1 MAEIVILCVLAIAMG
16 EIYSRT
22 KRPKLYALLNTAA
35 GAGSLIL
42 SQLIIN
48 GGICL
53 NSYNCAFSGILGI
66 PGTVLISLLQTG
78 G

>member
-1 MAEIVILCVLAIAMG
+1 MAEIIVIGIAGLIMC

-35 GAGSLIL
+35 GAGSLLLWQFL
-42 SQLIIN
+42 SGGTVCIN
-48 GGICL
+48 NF
-53 NSYNCAFSGILGI
+53 NSAVSGILGI
-66 PGTVLISLLQTG
+66 PGVILCALLGTG

>member
-1 MAEIVILCVLAIAMG
+1 MVEIIILCTLAVIMS
-16 EIYSRT
+16 EVYSKT
-22 KRPKLYALLNTAA
+22 KHPKLYALLNTAA

-42 SQLIIN
+42 SQLVLK
-48 GGICL
+48 GEICI

-66 PGTVLISLLQTG
+66 PGAILLSLIHTG